1 MYKRHKALG
10 YQGYS
15 FPCFVTLIW
24 ITFFVCGIGYLV
36 RFLLLS

>member
-1 MYKRHKALG
+1 MYKKHKSLG

-15 FPCFVTLIW
+15 FPWYITLTW
-24 ITFFVCGIGYLV
+24 ITFFACGIGYLV